1 MAGNTRKGSPPIKVW
16 LLPEEKE
23 GIEENARRVGLSASA
38 YLRNIGLG
46 LTVRG
51 VLDQRAVIELS
62 KINGDL
68 GRLGGLLKMWLSSDE
83 RLAVFKQDQV
93 HESIVDALVKIRLI
107 QGRMLE
113 RVEMLC
119 AIQ

>member
-1 MAGNTRKGSPPIKVW
+1 MARNTRKGSPPIKVW

-23 GIEENARRVGLSASA
+23 GIEESARRVGLSASA

-51 VLDQRAVIELS
+51 VLDQHAVIELS

-68 GRLGGLLKMWLSSDE
+68 GRLGGLLKMWLSNDE
-83 RLAVFKQDQV
+83 RLAVFKQDQIQ
-93 HESIVDALVKIRLI
+93 HSILDALVQIRSI
-107 QGRMLE
+107 QDGMLE
-113 RVEMLC
+113 KVKNL
-119 AIQ
+119 